1 MANIQILDLELVQ
14 TEFSELSH
22 MELESIIGGRAI
34 GDGTTVVV
42 SGGTTVV
49 VSGGTT
55 VVVIK

>member
-49 VSGGTT
+49 V
-55 VVVIK
+55 IK